1 MTNLDKA
8 LSDFSEKS
16 KTSKVNPKLK
26 KALKV
31 AGTVGAIGA
40 LGAAGAI
47 AGDALN
53 LWDLGKVDGVAGE
66 ILSPL
71 DKAGNALN
79 EMALSKHI
87 KFDKHN
93 LELKDSFDRVI
104 HDNRYRYEPDTR
116 VRVYPKGSE
125 YGVSAPFDPEGH
137 PFKKMIESAY
147 NFN

>member
-53 LWDLGKVDGVAGE
+53 LWDIGDVGGVVGKA
-66 ILSPL
+66 LSPL

-79 EMALSKHI
+79 HMAAEPYIAAHNRMISKI
-87 KFDKHN
+87 PEFVEKAGN
-93 LELKDSFDRVI
+93 E
-104 HDNRYRYEPDTR
+104 
-116 VRVYPKGSE
+116 VYASSWGPHFVSINQNGVKGS
-125 YGVSAPFDPEGH
+125 FPE
-137 PFKKMIESAY
+137 PLYLDYFK
-147 NFN
+147 